1 MFSTNNN
8 HSKIR
13 FIQRDSM
20 TSHIIFFILP
30 RNTKI
35 TKYAGEC

>member
-1 MFSTNNN
+1 MLSINNN
-8 HSKIR
+8 YSKIR
-13 FIQRDSM
+13 SIQRISM

-30 RNTKI
+30 RNTKM